1 MQEHDPAKLP
11 STAARRAIR
20 LFPSGVPMSKRL
32 LDLVLSTLGL
42 ILASPILLVV
52 AVLVRWRLGS
62 PVLFRQVR
70 PGLHGQLFAVYK
82 FRTMTAAHDQQGM
95 LLPDAQRLGPLG
107 QFLRSFSLDE
117 LPELFNVLRGEMSLV
132 GPRPLLVQYLERYSP
147 EQARRHNMLP
157 GMTGWAQVNGRNALD
172 WEDKFAFD
180 VWYVDHWSIGLD
192 IKILGLTLWKVLSR
206 EGISQPGHPTAEEFM
221 GSEAEQQR

>member
-1 MQEHDPAKLP
+1 
-11 STAARRAIR
+11 
-20 LFPSGVPMSKRL
+20 MSKRL